1 MKKRNLALALTTA
14 AMSAFAVAGLC
25 ACGDDEP
32 QADYGP
38 DQFVYNQGIN
48 DWTKLEYPDAGMK
61 MDGKVE
67 SSEYGEK
74 YLSFSDVNGVN
85 MKVYAHMGEE
95 GVFFGFQSNDKRVYC
110 EAEQVYNNTSIEI
123 QVAPFG
129 TEKLNANVIQLRL
142 GANGYAEQW
151 VGLRENNMQYDY
163 TRK

>member
-95 GVFFGFQSNDKRVYC
+95 GVFLAFNRTTSAYIAKRNKFITTRV
-110 EAEQVYNNTSIEI
+110 SK
-123 QVAPFG
+123 F
-129 TEKLNANVIQLRL
+129 KLLPS
-142 GANGYAEQW
+142 E
-151 VGLRENNMQYDY
+151 
-163 TRK
+163 RKN